1 MSALDTFRL
10 DGDVAVV
17 TGAGRGIG
25 RAIAIGLAEA
35 GADVALAARSTDELE
50 AVAEEIRGL
59 GRRAIVV
66 PTDMMKSD
74 QITALA
80 EKTVAELGKLT
91 VWVNN
96 AGGDF
101 DKVMRTLSDTPEEQ
115 FDYQMN
121 LSFKGVWLGSI
132 TAAKQM
138 KEGGSIIN
146 VSSITA
152 TRGSPN
158 NGPYAA
164 NKAAINNLTQTLAA
178 ELAPNI
184 RVNAIAP
191 GPVPTKFLMEA
202 MKLTDEMLPA
212 VEKQIAVPLGR
223 LGTSEDMAPAA
234 IYLASKAS
242 SWVTGH
248 VLTVAGGL

>member
-1 MSALDTFRL
+1 MVGHHAS
-10 DGDVAVV
+10 
-17 TGAGRGIG
+17 
-25 RAIAIGLAEA
+25 
-35 GADVALAARSTDELE
+35 
-50 AVAEEIRGL
+50 
-59 GRRAIVV
+59 
-66 PTDMMKSD
+66 
-74 QITALA
+74 
-80 EKTVAELGKLT
+80 
-91 VWVNN
+91 
-96 AGGDF
+96 
-101 DKVMRTLSDTPEEQ
+101 MRTLSDTPEEQ

-223 LGTSEDMAPAA
+223 LGTSEDMALGSAS
-234 IYLASKAS
+234 LAPKQSSREIHKMGTPSIAHYGTTIIEAEPPKDVPLNEAPIGGDLKKALRFFEIMA
-242 SWVTGH
+242 WG
-248 VLTVAGGL
+248 